1 MACCRC
7 GSRRLRSRTA
17 EAVRAVRGQR
27 AGSTRAAPAPKN
39 GECAAMCQTA
49 FPGAL
54 IGRGGGHRPQRAAS
68 ASKNGECAAMC
79 QTAFP
84 GVLVGREGGHRP
96 QRAASA
102 SKNGECAANV
112 PDCIP
117 RCFDRE
123 RGRPS
128 ATAGGV
134 RFQKRGMRGNVPTA
148 FPGVFY
154 KEATVSAPAAL
165 FGQSSPRRMRAARAA
180 TRPAHSR
187 SCCPAPSLPQANS
200 RISRPSSTQSSS

>member
-27 AGSTRAAPAPKN
+27 AGSTRAA
-39 GECAAMCQTA
+39 
-49 FPGAL
+49 
-54 IGRGGGHRPQRAAS
+54 S
-68 ASKNGECAAMC
+68 ASKNGECAANVPDC
-79 QTAFP
+79 VPRCFDRERGRPSATA
-84 GVLVGREGGHRP
+84 G
-96 QRAASA
+96 SA
-102 SKNGECAANV
+102 RSQKRGMRGNV

-128 ATAGGV
+128 ATAGSV

-154 KEATVSAPAAL
+154 KEATVFAPAAL
-165 FGQSSPRRMRAARAA
+165 SGQSSPRRMRTARAA